1 MPGTLIHGDNLAE
14 LRKMSAG
21 SVDLVYADPPFRT
34 GEIFRTSD
42 GTTTYSDRWA
52 WTAHEEALISELAFT
67 PGPMPSWLLR
77 TLIPLLDL
85 YRRGPDGAYL
95 VQLAVRLLEL
105 HRVLTSTGV
114 IVLHVDDRMS
124 HLVRV
129 LLDVVFGRDAFV
141 NEIVWRYRRWP
152 APGRHLQRMH
162 DVLLVYA
169 LTPDRHTFHALHGY
183 EPLAESTQRVHGTNR
198 QQAVVTNG
206 KRVGTATTDDQS
218 AGPALSDVW
227 GIPVL
232 APNAHERTGY
242 PTQKP
247 EALLERVVLTF
258 SNEGD
263 TVLDPYCGSGTT
275 LAVAEKFVRT
285 WVGMDASGVAIETT
299 IRRLG
304 AAVRDV
310 RSTPNRQERSRH
322 ALHQA

>member
-1 MPGTLIHGDNLAE
+1 MPGTLVHGDNLAE

-42 GTTTYSDRWA
+42 GTTAYSDRWA
-52 WTAHEEALISELAFT
+52 WSMHEEKIISELAFT
-67 PGPMPSWLLR
+67 PGPMPHWLLR
-77 TLIPLLDL
+77 TLIPLLEL

-95 VQLAVRLLEL
+95 VHLAVRLLEL

-114 IVLHVDDRMS
+114 CVVHVDDRMS

-169 LTPDRHTFHALHGY
+169 RTPDKHTFHVLHGY
-183 EPLAESTQRVHGTNR
+183 EPLAESTQRARGTSK
-198 QQAVVTNG
+198 QQAVITDG
-206 KRVGTATTDDQS
+206 KRVGTVTTDEQS

-227 GIPVL
+227 DIPL
-232 APNAHERTGY
+232 IAPTAHERTGY

-247 EALLERVVLTF
+247 EALLERVVLSY
-258 SNEGD
+258 SNKGN

-275 LAVAEKFVRT
+275 LAVAEKFGRA
-285 WVGMDASGVAIETT
+285 WVGMDASDVAVETT

-304 AAVRDV
+304 VAVRDV
-310 RSTPNRQERSRH
+310 RTSVTAR
-322 ALHQA
+322 